1 MHPNLWDA
9 SVGSSPDLPTP
20 VRQAIAA
27 IGKPRLLRPLRFSDH
42 RLTISPRRFANA
54 TKHGFRSDM
63 TVHAQKRRTPSGAK
77 AAKDVGRGGA
87 DCMVAGR
94 SPNLLSAGVQTD
106 GQFVEL
112 FDQVWALV
120 LSLAEQSRELGQLKG
135 GHGAADPQIIE
146 AFLQAKRQALWKY
159 DFLELA
165 GEAWELKRIMMI
177 RSNTIASLKGDPA
190 NSDINK
196 DRIESSMGSG
206 DRVEAFFDARRL
218 TPSKEASDEI
228 PAYVVHLLAERLWR
242 RRNGNI
248 PASVAASIAWLVL
261 PGYERRQWLGRA
273 AIATMGAARADSASI
288 LENAAKVAD

>member
-1 MHPNLWDA
+1 
-9 SVGSSPDLPTP
+9 
-20 VRQAIAA
+20 
-27 IGKPRLLRPLRFSDH
+27 
-42 RLTISPRRFANA
+42 
-54 TKHGFRSDM
+54 
-63 TVHAQKRRTPSGAK
+63 
-77 AAKDVGRGGA
+77 
-87 DCMVAGR
+87 MVAGR

-218 TPSKEASDEI
+218 TPSNEASDEI